1 LRFATIEF
9 MPTLSI
15 PYSDNLLIASGQS
28 PEGLEAEL
36 RVLLA
41 VKLFEM
47 GRLSLG
53 KSAEFA
59 GLDKIAFMD
68 ELARNGVPVINLD
81 EDQLQDELRD
91 A

>member
-1 LRFATIEF
+1 

-15 PYSDNLLIASGQS
+15 PYSDDLLIATGQS

-53 KSAEFA
+53 KAAEFA
-59 GLDKIAFMD
+59 GVGKIAFMD
-68 ELARNGVPVINLD
+68 DLARNRVPVINLED
-81 EDQLQDELRD
+81 DQLQDEFRD

>member
-1 LRFATIEF
+1 

-15 PYSDNLLIASGQS
+15 PYSDDLLIATGQS

-53 KSAEFA
+53 KAAEFA
-59 GLDKIAFMD
+59 GIGKIAFMD
-68 ELARNGVPVINLD
+68 DLVRNGVPAINLD
-81 EDQLQDELRD
+81 DDQLQDEFRD

>member
-1 LRFATIEF
+1 
-9 MPTLSI
+9 M
-15 PYSDNLLIASGQS
+15 
-28 PEGLEAEL
+28 

-53 KSAEFA
+53 KAAEFA
-59 GLDKIAFMD
+59 DVGKIAFMD
-68 ELARNGVPVINLD
+68 DLARNGVPVINLD
-81 EDQLQDELRD
+81 DDQLQDELRD

>member
-1 LRFATIEF
+1 

-15 PYSDNLLIASGQS
+15 PYSDDLLIATGQS
-28 PEGLEAEL
+28 SEGLEAEM

-53 KSAEFA
+53 KAAEFA
-59 GLDKIAFMD
+59 GVGKIAFMD
-68 ELARNGVPVINLD
+68 DLARNGVPVINLD
-81 EDQLQDELRD
+81 DDQLQDELRD

>member
-1 LRFATIEF
+1 

-15 PYSDNLLIASGQS
+15 PYSDDLLIATGQS
-28 PEGLEAEL
+28 PERLEAEL
-36 RVLLA
+36 RVLLS

-53 KSAEFA
+53 KAAEFA
-59 GLDKIAFMD
+59 GVGKIAFMD
-68 ELARNGVPVINLD
+68 DLARNGVPVINLD
-81 EDQLQDELRD
+81 DDQLQDELRD

>member
-1 LRFATIEF
+1 

-15 PYSDNLLIASGQS
+15 QYSDDLLIASGQS

-53 KSAEFA
+53 KAAEFA
-59 GLDKIAFMD
+59 GVGKIAFMD
-68 ELARNGVPVINLD
+68 DLARNGVPVINLD
-81 EDQLQDELRD
+81 DDQLQDELR
-91 A
+91 AA